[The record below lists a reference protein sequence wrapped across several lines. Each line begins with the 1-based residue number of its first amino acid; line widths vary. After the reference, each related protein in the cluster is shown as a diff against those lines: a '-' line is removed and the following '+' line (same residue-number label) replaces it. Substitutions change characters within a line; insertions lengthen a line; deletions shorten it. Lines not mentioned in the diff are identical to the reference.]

1 MDCSLSPHAGFLP
14 FPYREMWEMLLTW
27 QRGNWKSRFA
37 VWDLHTAGRALAE
50 NGGALWGGLWLRKKD
65 FSLCMVCL
73 FFCNICW
80 HGKHLFPSMASQCLT
95 QVQAF
100 VYFLHGMA
108 SPIICCPL
116 VILGAENG
124 STNPLTMLTFSSTLT
139 SLEKL
144 HWVWQLFLKMYI

>member
-1 MDCSLSPHAGFLP
+1 MRHHVGAYAILEQSRDGLQPKPTCRLPPFSLQKNVENTA
-14 FPYREMWEMLLTW
+14 REMLLTR

-37 VWDLHTAGRALAE
+37 VWDPHTAGRALAE

-65 FSLCMVCL
+65 FSLCIVCL

-80 HGKHLFPSMASQCLT
+80 HGKQLFPSMASQCLT

-100 VYFLHGMA
+100 VYSLRGMA
-108 SPIICCPL
+108 SPIICCSL

-124 STNPLTMLTFSSTLT
+124 STNPLTLD
-139 SLEKL
+139 
-144 HWVWQLFLKMYI
+144 